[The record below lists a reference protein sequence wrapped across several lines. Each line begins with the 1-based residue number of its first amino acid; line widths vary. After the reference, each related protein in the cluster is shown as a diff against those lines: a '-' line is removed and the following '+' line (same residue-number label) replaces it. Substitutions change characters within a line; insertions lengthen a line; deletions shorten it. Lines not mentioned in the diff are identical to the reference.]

1 MSGLIRSTCDVRT
14 AMVLPIWTGYLT
26 RKSRCIIVIIVENG
40 WSLNN
45 EENNFLDIL
54 VEAYIGRVCFVVLM
68 VCSLYRIFSNKCPYC
83 GKLRVSNGEYC
94 SYCGKKIDG

>member
-1 MSGLIRSTCDVRT
+1 MKRIISWIYFISIVVFAIDWAVMGLKIFTND
-14 AMVLPIWTGYLT
+14 Y
-26 RKSRCIIVIIVENG
+26 
-40 WSLNN
+40 
-45 EENNFLDIL
+45 DIL
-54 VEAYIGRVCFVVLM
+54 VEAYIGCVCFVVLM